1 MTLPLWALIGAV
13 LLPYIISGITAVYR
27 TRQFGSVDVK
37 HPRVQAAKLE
47 GIGARA
53 VGAQANAWEALAV
66 FAPAVIL
73 AHVAGADAGK
83 AAMAAGIFLA
93 ARVLHLIVYLAN
105 IAPVRTLCFVVGL
118 GCSLWLYWLAG
129 TALSIPTVA
138 AG

>member
-13 LLPYIISGITAVYR
+13 LLPYIIAGITSVYR
-27 TRQFGSVDVK
+27 IRQFGSVDNN

-53 VGAQANAWEALAV
+53 VGAQANAWEALTV

-73 AHVAGADAGK
+73 AHIAGADARMS
-83 AAMAAGIFLA
+83 AIAAGIFLA
-93 ARVLHLIVYLAN
+93 ARVLHLIVYLNDMAT
-105 IAPVRTLCFVVGL
+105 VRTLCFVVGL
-118 GCSLWLYWLAG
+118 GSSLWLYWLAG
-129 TALSIPTVA
+129 SALSAVA

>member
-13 LLPYIISGITAVYR
+13 LLPYIIAGITAVYR
-27 TRQFGSVDVK
+27 TRQFGFVDNH

-73 AHVAGADAGK
+73 AHIAGADAQK
-83 AAMAAGIFLA
+83 AAMAASIFLA
-93 ARVLHLIVYLAN
+93 ARVLHFVVYLTDTAL
-105 IAPVRTLCFVVGL
+105 VRTLCFIVGL

-129 TALSIPTVA
+129 SALTLATAA
-138 AG
+138 

>member
-13 LLPYIISGITAVYR
+13 LLPYIIAGITAIYR

-37 HPRVQAAKLE
+37 YPRVQAAKLE
-47 GIGARA
+47 GVGARA

-73 AHVAGADAGK
+73 AHVAGADAGQ
-83 AAMAAGIFLA
+83 AAFAAGIFLL
-93 ARVLHLIVYLAN
+93 ARVLHLVAYLADV
-105 IAPVRTLCFVVGL
+105 APVRTLCFVVGF

-129 TALSIPTVA
+129 SAL
-138 AG
+138 